1 MRNRLYF
8 TIKRVRIVREK
19 PAEDSESGIRF
30 CILVIVSILI
40 ASFGQLA
47 IMTETSLA
55 QENSVSDTIGQS
67 MQGDWGKIMFN
78 LRYRYEYVDQADLK
92 TANGDPVRLRL
103 GYQTPELA
111 GFQAYAEFLGNTP
124 IFLDDYNDTS
134 NGKTEYA
141 VIGDPNE
148 AALNQAW
155 LSYGSIPDTV
165 LKAGRQKMAW
175 DNERFICPASWR
187 QMEQTF
193 DTISLLNT
201 SLGGLTFKA
210 AYIWNV
216 LLTSNEESAISSP
229 LLNLKYTFPDIG
241 SLIGYGY
248 WLDYNDPDGSG
259 PFAYAY
265 SSQTLGLRFH
275 GSASVSETLN
285 LLYTAEYGAQ
295 SDYGDNPKD
304 FNASYYH
311 VNGAFLAPAKDS
323 LLKNISGKVGYE
335 VFGSDNGV
343 SVQTPLGAN
352 HKYNGWADIFGKTKP
367 ADGLRDLYGSLSSSV
382 AGVKVELIYH
392 DFQADAGGSDYGTEF
407 DVKLTKKLGKNYT
420 VLASWSTYNADEYKT
435 DTDKFWLQ
443 LAVTFP

>member
-1 MRNRLYF
+1 MRKRLCV
-8 TIKRVRIVREK
+8 TLKWPRIVREGI
-19 PAEDSESGIRF
+19 PEGSEPGIRF
-30 CILVIVSILI
+30 YILLIVSIMI

-55 QENSVSDTIGQS
+55 QENSVSDTISQS
-67 MQGDWGKIMFN
+67 LQGDWGKIKFN
-78 LRYRYEYVDQADLK
+78 LRYRYEYVDQAGLE

-124 IFLDDYNDTS
+124 IFLDDYNDTL

-155 LSYGSIPDTV
+155 LSYASIPDTV

-193 DTISLLNT
+193 DAVSLLNT
-201 SLGGLTFKA
+201 SLGGLTVKA
-210 AYIWNV
+210 AYIWDV
-216 LLTSNEESAISSP
+216 LLTNNNESDMGSS
-229 LLNLKYTFPDIG
+229 LLNLKYTFPDVG
-241 SLIGYGY
+241 SLTGYGY
-248 WLDYNDPDGSG
+248 WLDYNDPDDSG

-275 GSASVSETLN
+275 GSAPVSETLS
-285 LLYTAEYGAQ
+285 LLYIAEYGAQ
-295 SDYGDNPKD
+295 SDYGDNLKD

-311 VNGAFLAPAKDS
+311 VNGALLAPARDS
-323 LLKNISGKVGYE
+323 FLKNINGKIGYE

-367 ADGLRDLYGSLSSSV
+367 ADGLRDLYGSLSSNV

-392 DFQADAGGSDYGTEF
+392 DFQADAGGSNYGTEF
-407 DVKLTKKLGKNYT
+407 DIKLTRKLGKNYT

-435 DTDKFWLQ
+435 DTDKLWLQ
-443 LAVTFP
+443 LTVNFP